1 MESIHLVTELL
12 HFVIPYLIKQVQL
25 IKGAPEQVRSLH
37 SELQFIEKSLKQYE
51 SYDRIFME
59 DNTVQEWLIQIR
71 SLVPETKGIF
81 NTYKTAKH
89 VQNQRKWPNRW
100 LNAVPHVLELRDIG
114 KRVRKMK
121 KKIEEIN
128 SYKNKYCLES
138 QVARPK
144 RNSEWLERQRRE
156 VEEEN
161 VEGFEVAIQQVTSML
176 LTKALTREVVS
187 IVGTTGSGKTTLAKK
202 IYRTMSKQFE
212 HPAWA
217 FVPSIYSMRDLLLDF
232 LKDLMP
238 LGEETLKL
246 DDVSL
251 AQKLRNFLQ
260 GKKYLVVIDGVEET
274 QLWETLRKEKV
285 FPNENHGSR
294 LLLTTRSTRVA
305 SLASSSRDHVHKMDP
320 LDETSRWTLLKK
332 LVFKDGRCYPELEH
346 LGKQI
351 ATKCD
356 GLPLAIVSLAS
367 LLDRDKRYGQ
377 WVDIISNVSWYLNQQ
392 DSPPC
397 FGILDLT
404 YHTTI
409 PEHLRKCLLYLGAYP
424 SGSEIL
430 ARQVINLWVAE
441 ELVKDEGESKAEE
454 IAWRYLEDLFS
465 LSLIEVVRK
474 RSDGGIRKFRIHEI
488 WRMFCVLKSERTG
501 FLQVHTKFVS
511 RSSNNT
517 PWRPWRLSI
526 HHELRCIL
534 SNNQDYLP
542 DICTLL
548 CFHDRDSHD
557 SKGSKLDFDRSPC
570 LTVLDVGS
578 TSVSK
583 VDENI
588 KRSCLLKYL
597 KLNHPSL
604 NRLPRTLFSLPNLQT
619 LDIKNT
625 CVMFPYLPSGI
636 WGMQNLRHLL
646 LPPYTML
653 PKRSDQSRKCLWHLQ
668 TLSTITP
675 DGNTAALIFHSR
687 FPSLIKLSLN
697 SQEMENTKRCLE
709 RLYKLGCLQKLKI
722 INRAVFPVPRTFPT
736 SLVKVSLV
744 KTDLVAD
751 DVMRMLEYLD
761 RLQVLKLLK
770 RSIRGPELEMKPNS
784 FRQLRFLFMEEILV
798 KTWRMGDGAMGS
810 LEELTITRCHELES
824 LPKQLRHLHYIR
836 HVKVNSP
843 SHCLRRELEQLNVQQ
858 CEVQIHF

>member
-1 MESIHLVTELL
+1 MESIPPVTELL
-12 HFVIPYLIKQVQL
+12 HFVIPYLKKQVQL
-25 IKGAPEQVRSLH
+25 IKGAPEQVQSLH

-59 DNTVQEWLIQIR
+59 DNTVQEWLTQIR

-89 VQNQRKWPNRW
+89 VQTQRTWPNRW

-114 KRVRKMK
+114 KRVEKMK

-128 SYKNKYCLES
+128 SYKNKYCHES
-138 QVARPK
+138 QVAKPK
-144 RNSEWLERQRRE
+144 RNSEWLEKQRRE

-176 LTKALTREVVS
+176 LTKALTSEVVS
-187 IVGTTGSGKTTLAKK
+187 IVGTTGSDKTTLAKK
-202 IYRTMSKQFE
+202 IYMIMSKQFE
-212 HPAWA
+212 HLAWA
-217 FVPSIYSMRDLLLDF
+217 FVPSIYSIRDLLLDI

-238 LGEETLKL
+238 IGEETLKL
-246 DDVSL
+246 DDVRL
-251 AQKLRNFLQ
+251 AQKLRNFLR

-305 SLASSSRDHVHKMDP
+305 SLASSSRDDVHNMVP
-320 LDETSRWTLLKK
+320 MDETSRWTLLKK

-351 ATKCD
+351 ATKCV

-377 WVDIISNVSWYLNQQ
+377 WVDIISNVSWYLNQK

-441 ELVKDEGESKAEE
+441 ELVKDEGGSKAEK
-454 IAWRYLEDLFS
+454 ITWRYLEDLFS

-488 WRMFCVLKSERTG
+488 WRMFCVLKSERIG

-511 RSSNNT
+511 HSSNNT
-517 PWRPWRLSI
+517 PWRLSI

-542 DICTLL
+542 NICTLL
-548 CFHDRDSHD
+548 CFHDKDSHD
-557 SKGSKLDFDRSPC
+557 SEGSKLDFNRSPC

-578 TSVSK
+578 TRVSK

-588 KRSCLLKYL
+588 KRSRLLKYL

-604 NRLPRTLFSLPNLQT
+604 NHLPRTLFSLPNLQT

-625 CVMFPYLPSGI
+625 CVMSPYLPSGI

-653 PKRSDQSRKCLWHLQ
+653 PKRTDQSRKCLWHLQ
-668 TLSTITP
+668 TLSTITL
-675 DGNTAALIFHSR
+675 DENTAALIFHSR

-697 SQEMENTKRCLE
+697 SQEMENTERCLE

-722 INRAVFPVPRTFPT
+722 INRAVFPVPMTFPT

-744 KTDLVAD
+744 KTDLVAN

-761 RLQVLKLLK
+761 HLQVLKLLK

-784 FRQLRFLFMEEILV
+784 FPQLRFLFMEEILV

-824 LPKQLRHLHYIR
+824 LPKQLRHLHNIR
-836 HVKVNSP
+836 QVKVNSP
-843 SHCLRRELEQLNVQQ
+843 SQCLRRELEQLNVQQ
-858 CEVQIHF
+858 CEIQIHF